1 MVRAAVAEVK
11 DVYIPSGNRELF
23 EGAAIF
29 FAITEKCGL
38 SSKRDLSK
46 YFIKDTAGGDYIAYV
61 GLERACVDPE
71 YKSTFPKKNYGACGL
86 MTRKSMKYNVSS
98 MSTDTRLD
106 SREGYWV
113 NNQNTD
119 YEYLYEVLSGTIK
132 EDAVNGEKFKR
143 LRERGYL
150 TDENK
155 VETMVFKG
163 TMKEFCD
170 LLPAPD
176 EQLKERFAAFALEQA
191 MLEAKH
197 YPPQMQDLVVENKV
211 GNFIGSA
218 VAIMVMDLLYEEG
231 IFKPLTEEEKISAN
245 LLVFSDILP
254 E

>member
-1 MVRAAVAEVK
+1 
-11 DVYIPSGNRELF
+11 
-23 EGAAIF
+23 
-29 FAITEKCGL
+29 
-38 SSKRDLSK
+38 
-46 YFIKDTAGGDYIAYV
+46 
-61 GLERACVDPE
+61 
-71 YKSTFPKKNYGACGL
+71 
-86 MTRKSMKYNVSS
+86 
-98 MSTDTRLD
+98 
-106 SREGYWV
+106 
-113 NNQNTD
+113 
-119 YEYLYEVLSGTIK
+119 
-132 EDAVNGEKFKR
+132 R

-231 IFKPLTEEEKISAN
+231 IFVPLTEEEKISAN